1 MGAAKFDFPAN
12 RKQGVMTTRIALWG
26 ALALCLSAG
35 SAWGQAKIGYVDFAR
50 LLDEAPQKEVA
61 LQRLNKEF
69 APRDE
74 SLRKSQKELAQL
86 EEDLRRNAGTLPEGE
101 LRQKERD
108 LRDRQREM
116 KRVSDEFRD
125 DLSFRKNDE
134 LGKLQ
139 QLIKEHV
146 EALGKQE
153 QYDLV
158 LFQGV
163 VYASDK
169 FDMTDKILERL
180 RQEAAKAGTAEPGKP
195 AARNGIGK

>member
-1 MGAAKFDFPAN
+1 
-12 RKQGVMTTRIALWG
+12 MTRTIALLG
-26 ALALCLSAG
+26 TLALCLFAG
-35 SAWGQAKIGYVDFAR
+35 GAMAQAKIGYVDFAR
-50 LLDEAPQKEVA
+50 LLDEAPQKETA
-61 LQRLNKEF
+61 TQRLNKEF

-74 SLRKSQKELAQL
+74 SLRKSQKELSQL
-86 EEDLRRNAGTLPEGE
+86 DDDLRRNAGTMPETE

-125 DLSFRKNDE
+125 DLGFRKNEE

-139 QLIKEHV
+139 QMIKEQV
-146 EALGKQE
+146 EKLGKEE

-163 VYASDK
+163 VYASTKYDL
-169 FDMTDKILERL
+169 TDKILERL
-180 RQEAAKAGTAEPGKP
+180 RQNAPKTGVDVGKP
-195 AARNGIGK
+195 PARIDAK